1 MPLRNVFLSHHHHGD
16 AREVQTFFDQ
26 VDGQA
31 CHCRMVDVSDAPI
44 DSYDYDYVMRVIREQ
59 HLANTS
65 VTIVMVGRCTW
76 ARKYVDWEI
85 ASTLRDDLVNRR
97 SGLMGICLPSIS
109 HLPEATLRNLLPPRL
124 ADNLNTGYA
133 KVYRYPQSICE
144 LQGWI
149 DDAFNA
155 RTGRAHL
162 VENRAELFVNN
173 RTCQ

>member
-26 VDGQA
+26 VDGRA
-31 CHCRMVDVSDAPI
+31 CHCRMVDVSDEPI

-85 ASTLRDDLVNRR
+85 ASTLRDDPVNRR

-109 HLPEATLRNLLPPRL
+109 DLPESTLLKMLPPRL
-124 ADNLNTGYA
+124 ADNLNSGYA
-133 KVYRYPQSICE
+133 NVYRYPKTIEE

-149 DDAFNA
+149 DDAYNA
-155 RTGRAHL
+155 RLGRA
-162 VENRAELFVNN
+162 NRVDNRGELFLNN
-173 RTCQ
+173 RSCQ